1 MKKIIIGDERK
12 KEKKEL
18 VHDSYKGETPQNLSE
33 TADQSAEQIPLDENV
48 WGNDYTIVDK
58 LDETQL
64 ANRRFYVRVRYF
76 QRIECDEVFD
86 SLDSEPVR
94 LTHPISFF
102 ISDISMGGIG
112 IICDYEIATGKI
124 FSIQL
129 VLDGIPYKIKC
140 QVIYCIPNDDKF
152 RAGLK
157 IVEREKKFIT
167 HLKIFVAR
175 ISLNSA
181 YGESANAKT
190 GH

>member
-1 MKKIIIGDERK
+1 
-12 KEKKEL
+12 
-18 VHDSYKGETPQNLSE
+18 
-33 TADQSAEQIPLDENV
+33 
-48 WGNDYTIVDK
+48 
-58 LDETQL
+58 
-64 ANRRFYVRVRYF
+64 
-76 QRIECDEVFD
+76 
-86 SLDSEPVR
+86 
-94 LTHPISFF
+94 
-102 ISDISMGGIG
+102 MGGIG